1 MGFQFPVESFISSI
15 SLEIF
20 KLLPYLD
27 AHEPSPA
34 IQNSSQLP
42 PTLFSVGDAELV
54 KVSGIWFKLGDVPCI
69 FGEYSVEDAI
79 LLGDPIP
86 ESTECGWILFWPPTA
101 EGPLTLLDSW
111 PFAAVELLIDVEPVM
126 VHPVPLPICPG
137 VGLVTG
143 CWPFM
148 PLPDGLLTVVTI
160 ADPLFAA
167 VVIQVLFGIIV
178 VAEEITVGIWLDVWC
193 WALAPFSF
201 ESIEGTGKVV
211 GDWNASD
218 DVVVV
223 QGVPEVLNEV
233 AVELSLVFNWLPEN
247 DTLGDVLDLEADG
260 GVLGCER
267 IDPETALTSV
277 DDGAWDGDVVVVMLV
292 GDELEEVDEEIEEE
306 QLELG
311 DEQAT
316 L

>member
-1 MGFQFPVESFISSI
+1 MEFQFPVKSFIRSI

-20 KLLPYLD
+20 KLLPYRD

-34 IQNSSQLP
+34 VQNSSQLP

-101 EGPLTLLDSW
+101 EGPLTLDSW

-160 ADPLFAA
+160 ADPLFVA

-178 VAEEITVGIWLDVWC
+178 VAEEITVAIWLDVWC

-223 QGVPEVLNEV
+223 QGVPEVLDKV

-247 DTLGDVLDLEADG
+247 ATLGDVLDLGADG
-260 GVLGCER
+260 GVLGWER

-311 DEQAT
+311 DEQAI

>member
-1 MGFQFPVESFISSI
+1 MEFQFPVESFIRSI

-27 AHEPSPA
+27 AHETSPA
-34 IQNSSQLP
+34 VQNSSQLP

-101 EGPLTLLDSW
+101 EGPLTLDSW

-137 VGLVTG
+137 VGLATG

-178 VAEEITVGIWLDVWC
+178 VAEEITVAIWLDVWC

-223 QGVPEVLNEV
+223 LGVPEVLDEV

-247 DTLGDVLDLEADG
+247 ATLGDVLDLGADG
-260 GVLGCER
+260 GVLGWER

-311 DEQAT
+311 DEQAI

>member
-1 MGFQFPVESFISSI
+1 
-15 SLEIF
+15 
-20 KLLPYLD
+20 
-27 AHEPSPA
+27 
-34 IQNSSQLP
+34 
-42 PTLFSVGDAELV
+42 
-54 KVSGIWFKLGDVPCI
+54 
-69 FGEYSVEDAI
+69 
-79 LLGDPIP
+79 
-86 ESTECGWILFWPPTA
+86 
-101 EGPLTLLDSW
+101 
-111 PFAAVELLIDVEPVM
+111 
-126 VHPVPLPICPG
+126 
-137 VGLVTG
+137 
-143 CWPFM
+143 M

-160 ADPLFAA
+160 AEPLFAA

-223 QGVPEVLNEV
+223 QGVPEVLDEV

-247 DTLGDVLDLEADG
+247 ATLGDVLDLEADG
-260 GVLGCER
+260 GVLGWER

-311 DEQAT
+311 DEQAI

>member
-1 MGFQFPVESFISSI
+1 
-15 SLEIF
+15 L
-20 KLLPYLD
+20 
-27 AHEPSPA
+27 A
-34 IQNSSQLP
+34 
-42 PTLFSVGDAELV
+42 
-54 KVSGIWFKLGDVPCI
+54 
-69 FGEYSVEDAI
+69 
-79 LLGDPIP
+79 
-86 ESTECGWILFWPPTA
+86 
-101 EGPLTLLDSW
+101 
-111 PFAAVELLIDVEPVM
+111 
-126 VHPVPLPICPG
+126 
-137 VGLVTG
+137 TG

-178 VAEEITVGIWLDVWC
+178 VAEEITVAIWLDVWC

-223 QGVPEVLNEV
+223 LGVPEVLDEV

-247 DTLGDVLDLEADG
+247 ATLGDVLDLGADG
-260 GVLGCER
+260 GVLGWER

-311 DEQAT
+311 DEQAI

>member
-1 MGFQFPVESFISSI
+1 MEFQFPVESFIRSI

-34 IQNSSQLP
+34 VQNSSQLP

-101 EGPLTLLDSW
+101 EGPLTLDSW

-178 VAEEITVGIWLDVWC
+178 VAEEITVAIWLDVWC

-223 QGVPEVLNEV
+223 QGVPEVLDEV

-247 DTLGDVLDLEADG
+247 ATLGDVLDLGADG
-260 GVLGCER
+260 GVLGWER

-311 DEQAT
+311 DEQAI

>member
-1 MGFQFPVESFISSI
+1 MGFQFPVESFIRSI

-101 EGPLTLLDSW
+101 EGPLTLDSW